1 MSRPYIHITSAT
13 YSGGTLSLAIQAYH
27 TRGGGPI
34 TISGLSSSVS
44 STVIGG
50 SVDGTETITV
60 NTGTL
65 GTSSTATYT
74 PPTELIWVFAGTS
87 STTTNAKP
95 TFGSNQIASF
105 TASDSVLST
114 FINGLA
120 GAINNAANTYGVLA
134 TASSTALTLSLPNT
148 GNYYNNS
155 GFTLNL
161 TKGSGGATVVATCSN
176 SGLSQS
182 GTFSNGSTNYNLVVS
197 LPSLGYNNGTYPD
210 GGDIITI

>member
-74 PPTELIWVFAGTS
+74 PPTALIWAFAGTS

-120 GAINNAANTYGVLA
+120 GSINGSNTGVLA
-134 TASSTALTLSLPNT
+134 TTSSTTLSVSLPNT

-197 LPSLGYNNGTYPD
+197 LPRLGYNSGTYPD

>member
-74 PPTELIWVFAGTS
+74 DPIQLIWVFAGTS

-120 GAINNAANTYGVLA
+120 GAINGANTGVLA
-134 TASSTALTLSLPNT
+134 ATTSTNLLVSLPNT

-155 GFTLNL
+155 RFTLNL